1 MRDLVRWDPFRELG
15 DYRRLFEEMEMPQG
29 QWGFDIDVRESPEGY
44 IVEADLPGFNKE
56 DLNITLQEG
65 VLTIEAERKDEEE
78 KREGDNFIMR
88 ERYTGRYVRSFRLPT
103 PVKEDQINA
112 TFRDGVLRIELS
124 KADEVRP
131 RRIEVRGAPA
141 TSGTTGSQ
149 VTPNAGGSRN
159 KK

>member
-1 MRDLVRWDPFRELG
+1 MRWDPFRELS

-29 QWGFDIDVRESPEGY
+29 QWGFDVDLRESPEGY
-44 IVEADLPGFNKE
+44 VVEADMPGFNKE

-65 VLTIEAERKDEEE
+65 VLTIEAERKEEEE
-78 KREGDNFIMR
+78 KKEGENFIMR
-88 ERYTGRYVRSFRLPT
+88 ERYAGRFMRSFRLPT

-112 TFRDGVLRIELS
+112 TFRDGVLRIELA

-131 RRIEVRGAPA
+131 RRIEVRAGEVARTAAQATPSTTPA
-141 TSGTTGSQ
+141 SG
-149 VTPNAGGSRN
+149 NR